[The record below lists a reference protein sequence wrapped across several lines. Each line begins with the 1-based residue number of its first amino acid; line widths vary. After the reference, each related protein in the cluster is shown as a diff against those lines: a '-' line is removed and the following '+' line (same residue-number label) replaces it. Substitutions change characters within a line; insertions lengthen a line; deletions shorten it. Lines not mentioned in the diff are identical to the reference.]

1 MAIKTLKKW
10 KIWIFRKNLKILAKC
25 QKFSKIQFFYFFKVL
40 MALKFNSK
48 TYLRG
53 AIFWYR
59 PSFIKKMQNFLL
71 NCSPWPNK
79 SERVAELRG
88 AESLGLWLLKF
99 WILWKSKDGFLRNF
113 KFCKVDFFSKTKQV
127 LGKTFFPSLQV

>member
-1 MAIKTLKKW
+1 MKKW

-40 MALKFNSK
+40 MTLKFNSK

-53 AIFWYR
+53 TIFWYR
-59 PSFIKKMQNFLL
+59 PSFIKKMQKFLL

-88 AESLGLWLLKF
+88 DESLALWLLNF
-99 WILWKSKDGFLRNF
+99 WIFWKSKSGFLR
-113 KFCKVDFFSKTKQV
+113 KITFCKGTFFSKMKQV
-127 LGKTFFPSLQV
+127 FGKIFFPAVSYWS